1 MLHENNTEETEIN
14 TEEIAG
20 NGRRSTDNASVEGV
34 FSSSGNSFRNK
45 FYSGV
50 FSLGVVTA
58 LLTVGISAGNF
69 SATLDTV
76 VKATGENKE
85 SIKDILTQNRD
96 LIIVLKE
103 QAIYQKVQ
111 GIHQKEYEKKIL
123 DKLDNTENKL
133 NDINNGVR
141 GNREAITIINL
152 GNKVTSR
159 DNTRVQYLA
168 SR

>member
-1 MLHENNTEETEIN
+1 MLHENNTEEVGSN
-14 TEEIAG
+14 TEEIART
-20 NGRRSTDNASVEGV
+20 GRRSTDNTSTERV
-34 FSSSGNSFRNK
+34 FSPSGNSFRNK

-69 SATLDTV
+69 SATLDTA
-76 VKATGENKE
+76 VKSIDENKE
-85 SIKDILTQNRD
+85 SIKDILNQNRD

-103 QAIYQKVQ
+103 Q
-111 GIHQKEYEKKIL
+111 GIHQKAYEKKIL
-123 DKLDNTENKL
+123 DKLDNTEDKL

>member
-1 MLHENNTEETEIN
+1 MLHENNTEEVGSN
-14 TEEIAG
+14 TEEIART
-20 NGRRSTDNASVEGV
+20 GRRSTDNTSTEGV
-34 FSSSGNSFRNK
+34 FSPSGNSFRNK

-76 VKATGENKE
+76 VKATDENKE

-111 GIHQKEYEKKIL
+111 DLHQKAYEKKIL
-123 DKLDNTENKL
+123 GKFDKTEEYL
-133 NDINNGVR
+133 NDINIGVR

-152 GNKVTSR
+152 GNKVTSI
-159 DNTRVQYLA
+159 DNTRVKYLA